1 MEPRPRL
8 KDLFATLWYSLRHDE
23 QVRAFSRFALVVGA
37 IAALGILG
45 GQVVAQIP
53 PASERFFDRNQ
64 GCAYDAASAQGA
76 QAAPSA
82 QAAPGNQPITPGQSV
97 MTPPGAKVFA
107 QWFIRNTGS
116 CSWDSQ
122 VTFQL
127 TDRQTRIQVM
137 TDTLSVPPFG
147 FPNNTAPSIPPGGTL
162 APVVSMIAPQAPGS
176 YVTTWRL
183 FAPDGVHWFGPEFTF
198 TIEVATGIEGV
209 VPAAPKYF
217 VDWWFVIPALIGVFI
232 ALLRAGAFVT
242 QMYSLH
248 SLKRGF
254 YFVLNTVFGL
264 AVGQSALIVY
274 HGEYEGRKTDEQE
287 VLLKIGGPGVLFI
300 KADTAV
306 LTERGAGYSRVLGPE
321 GHTLMPFERIRM
333 IYDLRTQSFDSVETG
348 LTREGI
354 PIRAGVSTM
363 FRFMK
368 RMPDEPPSSPQH
380 PRFMSVLSHYVRRT
394 PPGSVKEP
402 PVSPEALRLAYYEIH
417 RPASPIK
424 WTSVAHGAVAGEVR
438 EELGRRTLDQ
448 IFAPEASGSSP
459 RREIAAKLF
468 KSGSATLAGRGLEL
482 IDSSFANIQLPRE
495 VIDLRTN
502 MWQAGWEK
510 ESTIARS
517 ASEAEGLLQ
526 MQTARAE
533 AQAEIIKSIVQAARN
548 MDQNNQLSK
557 HVVEALA
564 RAVESTLQHEA
575 NLPLL
580 SSTSHKDFDQ
590 MLERLRRL
598 SPPGS

>member
-1 MEPRPRL
+1 MEPRPKL
-8 KDLFATLWYSLRHDE
+8 KDLLATLWYSLRHDE
-23 QVRAFSRFALVVGA
+23 QVRAVSRFALVVGA
-37 IAALGILG
+37 IAVLGIVG

-53 PASERFFDRNQ
+53 PASERYFDRSQN
-64 GCAYDAASAQGA
+64 CAYDATSAQGA
-76 QAAPSA
+76 QAT
-82 QAAPGNQPITPGQSV
+82 PGNQLITSGQTL
-97 MTPPGAKVFA
+97 MTPPGAQVFA
-107 QWFIRNTGS
+107 QWFIHNTGT
-116 CSWDSQ
+116 CPWDSQ
-122 VTFQL
+122 VTFRL
-127 TDRQTRIQVM
+127 TDRQTRVQVM

-147 FPNNTAPSIPPGGTL
+147 FPNNAAPSIPPGGTL

-217 VDWWFVIPALIGVFI
+217 IDWWFVIPALVGVFI

-264 AVGQSALIVY
+264 SVGQAALIVH
-274 HGEYEGRKTDEQE
+274 HGDYEGRKTDEQE
-287 VLLKIGGPGVLFI
+287 VLLKIGGPGVLYI
-300 KADTAV
+300 KAETAV
-306 LTERGAGYSRVLGPE
+306 LTERGARYSRVLGPE
-321 GHTLMPFERIRM
+321 AHTLMPFERIRM

-368 RMPDEPPSSPQH
+368 RMPDEPPSSPHH
-380 PRFMSVLSHYVRRT
+380 PRFMSVLNHYVRRT

-402 PVSPEALRLAYYEIH
+402 PVSPEALRMAYYEIP
-417 RPASPIK
+417 RPANPIK
-424 WTSVAHGAVAGEVR
+424 WTSVAHSAVAGEVR

-459 RREIAAKLF
+459 RREIAAKLL

-517 ASEAEGLLQ
+517 ASEAEGMLQ

-575 NLPLL
+575 DLPLL
-580 SSTSHKDFDQ
+580 SPASHKEFDQ

-598 SPPGS
+598 SLPGS